1 MKLGYAEYTYIHII
15 TYHKI
20 SHHIIIDPVIHIYN
34 DRFTNNDGMITFAE
48 PGEVNANR
56 LSPQHAGEM
65 SWDLRWVPSG
75 NQTWLAGK
83 SPN

>member
-1 MKLGYAEYTYIHII
+1 MKLGYEYTYIHII
-15 TYHKI
+15 KYHI
-20 SHHIIIDPVIHIYN
+20 IIIDPVIHIYN
-34 DRFTNNDGMITFAE
+34 DRFTNNDGMVTFAE

-75 NQTWLAGK
+75 VIKRG
-83 SPN
+83 

>member
-1 MKLGYAEYTYIHII
+1 M
-15 TYHKI
+15 
-20 SHHIIIDPVIHIYN
+20 IDPVIHIYN

-75 NQTWLAGK
+75 VIKRGYLGNPRTRL
-83 SPN
+83 SF